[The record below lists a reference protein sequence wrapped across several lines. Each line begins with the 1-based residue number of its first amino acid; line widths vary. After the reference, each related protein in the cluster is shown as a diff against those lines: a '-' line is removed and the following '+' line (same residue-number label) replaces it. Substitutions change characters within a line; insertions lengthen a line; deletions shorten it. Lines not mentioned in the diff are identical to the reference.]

1 MMSPKAALD
10 AAGQILRNPWWGVVA
25 LAFGAG
31 TIVAAQR
38 AHDAAQDAAI
48 AEKADRQQIERLTQT
63 VERLD
68 MRLRAYI
75 CDGKP
80 TYCQ

>member
-1 MMSPKAALD
+1 MSPRDTAVA
-10 AAGQILRNPWWGVVA
+10 IMRNPWWGIVA
-25 LAFGAG
+25 LAFAAG
-31 TIVAAQR
+31 GMVAAQR
-38 AHDAAQDAAI
+38 AHDSAQDAAI
-48 AEKADRQQIERLTQT
+48 EEKADRQQIERLTQT

-68 MRLRAYI
+68 NRLRAYI